1 MNYLAKIREN
11 KPLIYNIM
19 NEVAS
24 NFSTNGLIA
33 LGASV
38 SVSNTPK
45 EAEEIGRSS
54 KAVVLNLGTLSEDRA
69 EALLLAG
76 EAANKAGIPVILDPI
91 AVGATTFRTKVI
103 YDILSTIKLAA
114 ICANAGEIAVLG
126 DALEKTTSPDS
137 SIEENNPAI
146 AEKVAKK
153 YETIVIAT
161 GEVDVITDGFQT
173 TLCRNGHAML
183 QNITASGC
191 LLTSVIG
198 AFISVAGNSV
208 YEASVEATAGYGIAA
223 ERAMQK
229 AYGPGMFVPR
239 FLDELYFLN
248 NEVIHAQKKLEK
260 YQA

>member
-1 MNYLAKIREN
+1 MNYIKKIREN

-45 EAEEIGRSS
+45 EAEEIANNA
-54 KAVVLNLGTLSEDRA
+54 KVVVLNLGTLSEERA

-76 EAANKAGIPVILDPI
+76 KAANKAGVPVILDPI
-91 AVGATTFRTKVI
+91 AIGATTFRTNVI
-103 YDILSTIKLAA
+103 YDILSSIKLAA
-114 ICANAGEIAVLG
+114 ICGNASEIAVLG

-137 SIEENNPAI
+137 NIEKNDPKL
-146 AEKVAKK
+146 AEIVARK

-161 GEVDVITDGFQT
+161 GEVDVITDGIQT
-173 TLCRNGHAML
+173 TLCKNGHPML

-198 AFISVAGNSV
+198 AFISVADNNI
-208 YEASVEATAGYGIAA
+208 YEASVKATVGYGIAA
-223 ERAMQK
+223 ELAMKK
-229 AYGPGMFVPR
+229 AEGPGMFLPR
-239 FLDELYFLN
+239 FLDELYFLRDD
-248 NEVIHAQKKLEK
+248 VINQKKIVSSNV
-260 YQA
+260 